1 MVKINS
7 CLQQTYYITSSV
19 VVSVV
24 LAKRFWNCWNG
35 EMYVV
40 STLPASVV
48 LDL

>member
-19 VVSVV
+19 VV
-24 LAKRFWNCWNG
+24 LAKRFWNCWSG
-35 EMYVV
+35 EVYVV

-48 LDL
+48 LDV